1 MRPRKRSL
9 TPGEPISGTMS
20 CIFTTIAITESPPLR
35 TSRSSPHSGA
45 PRLRR
50 APGDSESEVL
60 MGGLSNELRKQ
71 AGEAFYEYE
80 QAVVTRVL
88 KRPDWKLDAAPL
100 ERVLATGDERKVRDF
115 IDDLRRGRHDILNS
129 VIA

>member
-1 MRPRKRSL
+1 
-9 TPGEPISGTMS
+9 
-20 CIFTTIAITESPPLR
+20 
-35 TSRSSPHSGA
+35 
-45 PRLRR
+45 
-50 APGDSESEVL
+50 
-60 MGGLSNELRKQ
+60 MGGLSDELRKQ

-80 QAVVTRVL
+80 QAVVIRVL

-100 ERVLATGDERKVRDF
+100 GRVLATGDERKVRDF